1 MSGCLAWSTAIVAAL
16 AIAGCLTL
24 IVLAS
29 MIVGLLTVAF
39 SNR

>member
-1 MSGCLAWSTAIVAAL
+1 MSGCLAWVAAL
-16 AIAGCLTL
+16 VATFAIAGCLTL
-24 IVLAS
+24 LVLLG

>member
-1 MSGCLAWSTAIVAAL
+1 MSGCLAWLAAIGAAL

-24 IVLAS
+24 VVLAG

>member
-1 MSGCLAWSTAIVAAL
+1 MSGCLAWSAAVVAAL

-24 IVLAS
+24 IVLGG
-29 MIVGLLTVAF
+29 MIVGLLSVAF